1 MCYLIA
7 KKYSERG
14 CIAVQTESGKHLAAL
29 VSYLGLK
36 TLDQGI
42 QILTLSNPD
51 VYGEYGPYRYVST
64 EQEFITEVFAMCQS

>member
-7 KKYSERG
+7 KKYSEVG
-14 CIAVQTESGKHLAAL
+14 CVAVKTESGKALAAL
-29 VSYLGLK
+29 VMYLGLK

-51 VYGEYGPYRYVST
+51 VYGEYKPYRFLST